1 MLKNIDEDIPINVD
15 LSDTS
20 DKNSSSMTRTST
32 ISKIEIIHKIY
43 EETVKSEL
51 KKEIL
56 LQLRHRFLTEKKE
69 KKHLEEILQS
79 LNDQISIIIYNNNI
93 DNVSNNGNDNIS
105 IIKWKFPII
114 PALFEKV
121 KVIPWNEKARRK
133 YDIYEISKNE
143 ISKYLKMEVI
153 TVICK
158 WIFIMCDSL
167 VKHVRGS
174 KLSPKVENGKVF
186 LRVFWVQRRS
196 VWSIA

>member
-1 MLKNIDEDIPINVD
+1 
-15 LSDTS
+15 
-20 DKNSSSMTRTST
+20 MTRTST

-56 LQLRHRFLTEKKE
+56 LQLPHRFLTEKKE

-93 DNVSNNGNDNIS
+93 DNVSNSSNDNIS
-105 IIKWKFPII
+105 IIKWTFPII
-114 PALFEKV
+114 PALLEKV
-121 KVIPWNEKARRK
+121 KVIPWNKKARRK

-196 VWSIA
+196 VWRIA

>member
-1 MLKNIDEDIPINVD
+1 MDP
-15 LSDTS
+15 SDTS
-20 DKNSSSMTRTST
+20 DKNSASMTRTST

-79 LNDQISIIIYNNNI
+79 LNDQISIIIHNI
-93 DNVSNNGNDNIS
+93 DNVSNNNNDNIS

-114 PALFEKV
+114 SALLEKV

-153 TVICK
+153 TVIWK

-196 VWSIA
+196 VWRIA